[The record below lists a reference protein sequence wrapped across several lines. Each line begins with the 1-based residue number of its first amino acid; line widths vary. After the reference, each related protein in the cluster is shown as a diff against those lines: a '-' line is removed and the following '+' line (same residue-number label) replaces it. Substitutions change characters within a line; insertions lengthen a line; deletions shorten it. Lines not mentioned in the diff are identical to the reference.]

1 MRYMFAAAGSAACLP
16 AVRAIGVGWFSTIS
30 AIFLIAGA
38 AATYVTALY
47 GKSWRVAIEE
57 KKAAKKAGDNQA

>member
-30 AIFLIAGA
+30 ATFLIAGA

>member
-1 MRYMFAAAGSAACLP
+1 MFAAAASAAVLP

-30 AIFLIAGA
+30 ALFLVAGA

-47 GKSWRVAIEE
+47 GKGWRESIDE
-57 KKAAKKAGDNQA
+57 KKASRKDGEGQV

>member
-30 AIFLIAGA
+30 AMFLIAGA

>member
-1 MRYMFAAAGSAACLP
+1 MRYMFAAAGSAAVLP

-30 AIFLIAGA
+30 ALFLVAGA

-47 GKSWRVAIEE
+47 GKGWRDSIDEE
-57 KKAAKKAGDNQA
+57 KAARKEGEGQV